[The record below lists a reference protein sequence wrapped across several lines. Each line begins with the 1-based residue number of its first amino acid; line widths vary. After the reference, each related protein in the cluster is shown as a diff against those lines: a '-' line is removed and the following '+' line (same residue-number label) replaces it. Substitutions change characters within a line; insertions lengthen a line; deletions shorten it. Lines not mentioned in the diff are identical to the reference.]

1 MQGLENNN
9 IDLKNLPSTPLYPLK
24 KPILTPEQ
32 LEQKK
37 KDLIADLN
45 QKSKELT
52 DLGLLDK
59 LGGFVGY
66 QTDNAKE
73 REKQLTDLKTQAL
86 DNKIEFKD
94 LPNALKD
101 DYYNKAETSILNPLK
116 TKNEIAKKDY
126 QKDLQRKA
134 ILQKKSQELTE
145 SDKELIVNDSG
156 FFNNALDAIT
166 GKSEVEKLKEFKEK
180 EKAKDITKEIQKAY
194 SAFSNIDK
202 NKDFFSL
209 FSSPDKEAQEKAK
222 QDFETIAKNL
232 YHFDSVIYNEKN
244 EPFVTKGDKVY
255 KINDG
260 FIDNFTQSLVN
271 NKFSIAGSVAGGI
284 TGAKYGKNVG
294 ALGLV
299 GGAIAGAALG
309 STIGAASDAIVT
321 NLALDRENKAD
332 EIIRHALSE
341 GALSLATDTI
351 MLGAGK
357 AIKPLVK
364 APLKLAE
371 MSMPFQFTKNFFTG
385 NTKRA
390 SEIIENTLSKEQQ
403 QALKEFSAQ
412 FGGETK
418 INQESGKDFLRD
430 KIKSVFK
437 GDENKLKAYDKVKEI
452 LTLDNHKE
460 QQQAFIRAIRS
471 DETGNTLA
479 FLVEA
484 ANLSPKANAN
494 LKSILNQTTEN
505 LTKSLKQFDLK
516 DYEIKSVFDNL
527 EQGTKESYDKA
538 LNEIIGKLYD
548 NSYKV
553 NLRESVQDA
562 TNFEKFLNDLKA
574 QGEIDPQAKSFLRQ
588 IEENVYNPN
597 GVTYEQLKNSRQLI
611 NAYLRNVK
619 DPSTLGYIQK
629 ASANFLKNDIDSA
642 IESLLKQN
650 KSAYEKISELQKS
663 AISDYRDMKQALEL
677 VDKAKI
683 RDKNTQE
690 SDAIS
695 SLMKIIQGQGQ
706 KDLTNYQALTK
717 GLNQSDKERL
727 ELSMLNRLMEQSLK
741 QDESL
746 KVFDSAQFF
755 NKLNEFKEDVF
766 TTPKA
771 KEYIDIASGF
781 HKLFKN
787 DAKIAESLKP
797 AITKNLSQGLATS
810 LSGALKYQWTKFT
823 LGTLYRNA
831 PDRILGVKLPKALNE
846 ATAGA
851 ALKYHLKRAL
861 ERSHS
866 ISDFSKNLELSAQ
879 NAKFSNNTLK
889 IIEELNNGVKQAS
902 EEIKAK
908 ATKYEKAL
916 QELQKIDESKLTKE
930 QQQVLKVFK
939 GELDPTEIKGIDL
952 NDLYILDQG
961 TRHAT
966 TKKILVKHYGE
977 ENTGGLTNDELIN
990 MSEVIKNGSV
1000 LLESFERLKN
1010 GFRYGYEWEN
1020 NGVKLRLVVDDLN
1033 DGNKIF
1039 DFYRNFK
1046 DFRDARPQPS
1056 TSKDN
1061 GTQPITLDENN
1072 PTQKPLKDQE
1082 DLLKNTELNN
1092 ETTQEVKNLSPLEQA
1107 NAEKL
1112 AKLESE
1118 AKQSEQEFLKAKEQE
1133 LKRKEA
1139 LKKKLEH
1146 ERGNAGNIESQ
1157 TKIEVGEDIPTE
1169 IQAQIPKSRVRLNER
1184 EIYDLDYAIVKAK
1197 DLKPSFTTGG
1207 TQKRTDMNEEQIK
1220 SIAENFDP
1228 KKIFGSGGFEDL
1240 PIILHDGQ
1248 VIAGN
1253 HRIQGMLN
1261 FTPKSRYIYN
1271 KAIKEYYHIDLKP
1284 DELLV
1289 RVPHQRLDNTEINN
1303 LAASSNQG
1311 RFNSESDHA
1320 IAVLSHYEAKLKEL
1334 DQKLDADSIYSL
1346 KNIVAKNLNFDK
1358 ATHPNVGDSNLAL
1371 LMFNMPRTKTQGI
1384 ELLNRWQKEFSND
1397 IKSYEKVKKMF
1408 VDNAGSF
1415 HNLIHDMNFPKV
1427 SLNAYLSDIM
1437 DRSFANLK
1445 NYQSTSES
1453 LKDLS
1458 EKFYKT
1464 SSLEMF
1470 EKSDQ
1475 SVSDISEILG
1485 GAIARFARFD
1495 DPSKALFEALRSD
1508 NIKKG
1513 LKDFKIA
1520 DEAKDMFNP
1529 DSKEFKDIDIYDFT
1543 HYLLMVNREPNENNP
1558 VLNRL
1563 IQAVKDMQKES
1574 EKGIKK
1580 PKLETPS
1587 EWGPNYSE
1595 FKNDGLGA
1603 INKLLETKKGF
1614 VAGAFYKEGLGDID
1628 LVWGN
1633 KDYGLEH
1640 ILEKRKK
1647 QYKRLGLTPEQ
1658 AKERTNEL
1666 IKEIPNIIQ
1675 KGLKKEDKPGY
1686 AVIILNNSKVVLS
1699 KFKGDNE
1706 LKNHYM
1712 ITSFEVDDNVLR
1724 ELETIATL
1732 SNDYRDGIN
1741 YSISN
1746 LIEPNPTTNA
1756 IKTQE
1761 LSPLELA
1768 NAEKLAKLETEKET
1782 KAEAVKKLNFD
1793 EIKKLIDESPRT
1805 GSSMPILGMQNLN
1818 AEAVE
1823 YIQKNHKRIA
1833 VEKIEPSFAKDLK
1846 LKYPDD
1852 ARAVIDYQAINHIL
1866 KEHKNLAYEDI
1877 ANYRGLFK
1885 QANETLKL
1893 KDNQNRP
1900 VVASFNQINEFF
1912 VVVEQVSNAK
1922 NELML
1927 KTMYKARGNY
1937 KDSLIYKKTLAKSQN
1952 SN

>member
-1 MQGLENNN
+1 MQAENTN

-24 KPILTPEQ
+24 NPILTPEQ
-32 LEQKK
+32 LEQKR
-37 KDLIADLN
+37 KDLIVDLN

-52 DLGLLDK
+52 ELGLLDK

-73 REKQLTDLKTQAL
+73 REIQLTDLKTQAL
-86 DNKIEFKD
+86 DNKLEFKD
-94 LPNALKD
+94 LPNAIKD
-101 DYYNKAETSILNPLK
+101 DYYNKAETSLFNPLK
-116 TKNEIAKKDY
+116 TKNEIAKEDY

-134 ILQKKSQELTE
+134 ILNKTSKELTE
-145 SDKELIVNDSG
+145 SDKELISDDSG
-156 FFNNALDAIT
+156 FFNNTLDVIT
-166 GKSEVEKLKEFKEK
+166 GKSEAQKLKEYKEK

-209 FSSPDKEAQEKAK
+209 FSSEDKEAQEKAK
-222 QDFETIAKNL
+222 QDFETIAINL

-244 EPFVTKGDKVY
+244 EPFVIKGDKVY

-260 FIDNFTQSLVN
+260 FIDNFTQSLLN
-271 NKFSIAGSVAGGI
+271 NKFSLAGSVAGGLS
-284 TGAKYGKNVG
+284 GAKYGKNAG

-309 STIGAASDAIVT
+309 ATAGAASDAIVT

-351 MLGAGK
+351 FLGAAK
-357 AIKPLVK
+357 AIKPIVK

-403 QALKEFSAQ
+403 EALKEFSAQ

-418 INQESGKDFLRD
+418 INQESDKDFLRD

-437 GDENKLKAYDKVKEI
+437 GDENKLKAYDSLKEI

-516 DYEIKSVFDNL
+516 DYEIKSVFDHL

-548 NSYKV
+548 DSYKV
-553 NLRESVQDA
+553 NLRENIQDA

-574 QGEIDPQAKSFLRQ
+574 QGEIDVQAKSFLRQ

-629 ASANFLKNDIDSA
+629 ASANFLKNDIDNA

-650 KSAYEKISELQKS
+650 KSAYKKISELQKS

-690 SDAIS
+690 SDAIN

-717 GLNQSDKERL
+717 GLQESDKERL

-755 NKLNEFKEDVF
+755 NKLNEFKSDVF

-797 AITKNLSQGLATS
+797 ATTKNLSQGLATT

-851 ALKYHLKRAL
+851 ALKYHIKRAL
-861 ERSHS
+861 ERSHT
-866 ISDFSKNLELSAQ
+866 ISDFTKNLELSAKNSQ
-879 NAKFSNNTLK
+879 FTNNTLK
-889 IIEELNNGVKQAS
+889 IIEDLNNGVKSAS
-902 EEIKAK
+902 EELSQKASD
-908 ATKYEKAL
+908 L
-916 QELQKIDESKLTKE
+916 Q
-930 QQQVLKVFK
+930 
-939 GELDPTEIKGIDL
+939 
-952 NDLYILDQG
+952 
-961 TRHAT
+961 HAT
-966 TKKILVKHYGE
+966 TPLKEFGKNYPEFALKPKEALEKLLQEKNGQVAGAAYRDDLGGIDFVWGNKDYGLAHILQKREKQY
-977 ENTGGLTNDELIN
+977 TRLGLNAEQIKERTDELLKEIPN
-990 MSEVIKNGSV
+990 ILQKGLKEEDRPGYAVITLNNSKVILSKFKGDNELKNHYMIT
-1000 LLESFERLKN
+1000 SFERDEK
-1010 GFRYGYEWEN
+1010 
-1020 NGVKLRLVVDDLN
+1020 VLRELDTIATLSNDYRDGINYSISNLN
-1033 DGNKIF
+1033 
-1039 DFYRNFK
+1039 
-1046 DFRDARPQPS
+1046 
-1056 TSKDN
+1056 
-1061 GTQPITLDENN
+1061 ENN
-1072 PTQKPLKDQE
+1072 PTQKPLTDQE
-1082 DLLKNTELNN
+1082 DLSKTSKDLNEN
-1092 ETTQEVKNLSPLEQA
+1092 TQEATKLSPLEQA

-1118 AKQSEQEFLKAKEQE
+1118 RLASEQEFLKAKEQE
-1133 LKRKEA
+1133 KERKAA

-1146 ERGNAGNIESQ
+1146 ERGNAGNIESA
-1157 TKIEVGEDIPTE
+1157 TKIEVGEDIPTQM
-1169 IQAQIPKSRVRLNER
+1169 QAQIPKSRVRLNER
-1184 EIYDLDYAIVKAK
+1184 EIYDLNYAIVKAK

-1220 SIAENFDP
+1220 SIAQNFDP
-1228 KKIFGSGGFEDL
+1228 KKIFGSGGFEDI
-1240 PIILHDGQ
+1240 PIILNDGQ

-1261 FTPKSRYIYN
+1261 FTPKSRFAYER
-1271 KAIKEYYHIDLKP
+1271 AIKEYYHIDLKP

-1289 RVPHQRLDNTEINN
+1289 RLPSKRLNNTEINN

-1334 DQKLDADSIYSL
+1334 EKQLNADSIYSL

-1371 LMFNMPRTKTQGI
+1371 LMYNMPRTKTQGI
-1384 ELLNRWQKEFSND
+1384 ELLNRWQKEFTND

-1427 SLNAYLSDIM
+1427 SLNAYLSNIM

-1445 NYQSTSES
+1445 NYVSTSES

-1464 SSLEMF
+1464 SSLDMF

-1475 SVSDISEILG
+1475 GISDISEILG

-1495 DPSKALFEALRSD
+1495 DPSKALFEALKSD

-1513 LKDFKIA
+1513 LKEFKIA
-1520 DEAKDMFNP
+1520 DVTKDMFDPNN
-1529 DSKEFKDIDIYDFT
+1529 KEFKDIDIYDFT
-1543 HYLLMVNREPNENNP
+1543 HYLLMV
-1558 VLNRL
+1558 
-1563 IQAVKDMQKES
+1563 
-1574 EKGIKK
+1574 
-1580 PKLETPS
+1580 
-1587 EWGPNYSE
+1587 
-1595 FKNDGLGA
+1595 
-1603 INKLLETKKGF
+1603 
-1614 VAGAFYKEGLGDID
+1614 
-1628 LVWGN
+1628 
-1633 KDYGLEH
+1633 
-1640 ILEKRKK
+1640 
-1647 QYKRLGLTPEQ
+1647 
-1658 AKERTNEL
+1658 
-1666 IKEIPNIIQ
+1666 
-1675 KGLKKEDKPGY
+1675 
-1686 AVIILNNSKVVLS
+1686 
-1699 KFKGDNE
+1699 
-1706 LKNHYM
+1706 
-1712 ITSFEVDDNVLR
+1712 
-1724 ELETIATL
+1724 
-1732 SNDYRDGIN
+1732 
-1741 YSISN
+1741 
-1746 LIEPNPTTNA
+1746 
-1756 IKTQE
+1756 
-1761 LSPLELA
+1761 
-1768 NAEKLAKLETEKET
+1768 
-1782 KAEAVKKLNFD
+1782 
-1793 EIKKLIDESPRT
+1793 
-1805 GSSMPILGMQNLN
+1805 
-1818 AEAVE
+1818 
-1823 YIQKNHKRIA
+1823 
-1833 VEKIEPSFAKDLK
+1833 
-1846 LKYPDD
+1846 
-1852 ARAVIDYQAINHIL
+1852 
-1866 KEHKNLAYEDI
+1866 
-1877 ANYRGLFK
+1877 
-1885 QANETLKL
+1885 
-1893 KDNQNRP
+1893 
-1900 VVASFNQINEFF
+1900 
-1912 VVVEQVSNAK
+1912 
-1922 NELML
+1922 
-1927 KTMYKARGNY
+1927 
-1937 KDSLIYKKTLAKSQN
+1937 
-1952 SN
+1952 